1 MPLDP
6 NYIIAPSLEQY
17 YVDKDTGLP
26 LANGVV
32 TFYKDQART
41 VLKPIYTIS
50 GSPPNYTYVQLP
62 NPVSLSATGTFQDA
76 NGNNIIPYYFPHDES
91 GNIELYYITVYSA
104 GNVLQF
110 TREGWP
116 NFIESFSDEESS
128 NLTNYVPNGQFLLH
142 NNIPATTTTLVGQ
155 ITQPKTLIAQG
166 GWSFDRPADSTATD
180 FILFPR
186 FNAFISNP
194 TANPR
199 YAVRISTTVASSGD
213 LFKDLRLTFKDVN
226 KFANTTQTFSF
237 TGQTNTST
245 NLSLTIL
252 LIKNYGTKGSPE
264 DSTVIK
270 TVMIQNAP
278 SIINQTIQFGNN
290 IGKSIGLNDDDYV
303 QIVIRLPLSF
313 IFDATFTD
321 FILTPGDVKLTQF
334 PQTTST
340 QFIYRTSGYM
350 PPPNADGY
358 DLYLPRIKTLEGE
371 QYDDSQIGQCV
382 FQVRKD
388 PLPGELRCD
397 GASYSYNEYSK
408 EGIPYKRLGD
418 VLLEN
423 GSYPKFGTGT
433 SFVSAKVIPTHLLVI
448 TTNMAGAT
456 TKASPGTSG
465 FTITTRVV
473 GNNYDV
479 IGFNFGTN
487 YLYIKQTSIG
497 VIDGPV
503 VHTASSYLNV
513 SNIRNG
519 QETFAITRVEVTSVD
534 NGIAGK
540 WFQFPSK
547 TKQYGVWFSVDGK
560 GDNPVPSDVTPIKID
575 LSASMDVNGR
585 ASFIAETLGGHQIT
599 TIAVTDA
606 ASITAG
612 SYFQFSV
619 NLSSQNYYVWYK
631 KDNKGVDPSPGGIGI
646 VVDILGTDLQADVET
661 KTVAAINK
669 RYVTVPDSRNQFI
682 RIWND
687 KGVDDPDVTQLR
699 GFPYGQGQISGDMI
713 GSLQLDEIYDHNHPS
728 LFNGQYSFANPNV
741 AINGYTGGDNSVNYW
756 PTTGNFGGSESRAN
770 NQFLNMFIKY

>member
-76 NGNNIIPYYFPHDES
+76 NGNNIIPYYFPYDES

-116 NFIESFSDEESS
+116 NFTKPHSENKKGS
-128 NLTNYVPNGQFLLH
+128 NLINYVPNGQFFLH
-142 NNIPATTTTLVGQ
+142 NNIPATTTTLAGQ
-155 ITQPKTLIAQG
+155 ITQPTTVIAQG
-166 GWSFDRPADSTATD
+166 GWSFDRPEDSKATD
-180 FILFPR
+180 FVLFPR
-186 FNAFISNP
+186 FNVPTSNS
-194 TANPR
+194 TSNPR
-199 YAVRISTTVASSGD
+199 YAVRISTTLASSND

-264 DSTVIK
+264 ESMVIK

-278 SIINQTIQFGNN
+278 SIINQTIEFGNN
-290 IGKSIGLNDDDYV
+290 IGKNIGPNDDDYLQV
-303 QIVIRLPLSF
+303 VIRLPLSF
-313 IFDATFTD
+313 IFDVTFTD
-321 FILTPGDVKLTQF
+321 FILTPGTVALTQF

-340 QFIYRTSGYM
+340 QFVYRISGHM

-371 QYDDSQIGQCV
+371 RYDHSQIGQCV

-397 GASYSYNEYSK
+397 GMSYPYHGYSK

-418 VLLEN
+418 ILLES

-433 SFVSAKVIPTHLLVI
+433 HFVSAKVIPTNLLTI
-448 TTNMAGAT
+448 TTNIAGAAT
-456 TKASPGTSG
+456 ETSPGTSG
-465 FTITTRVV
+465 FTVTTRVV

-479 IGFNFGTN
+479 IGFNFGTD
-487 YLYIKQTSIG
+487 YFYIKQTFIGAVTEPLIRTAGPYLNIITLRNEKSSIG
-497 VIDGPV
+497 VIYV
-503 VHTASSYLNV
+503 
-513 SNIRNG
+513 
-519 QETFAITRVEVTSVD
+519 QVTSAD

-540 WFQFPSK
+540 WFQFLNQK
-547 TKQYGVWFSVDGK
+547 NNYGVWFTVDGK
-560 GDNPVPSDVTPIKID
+560 GTNPVPSTVTPIKID
-575 LSASMDVNGR
+575 LSASMDVNSR
-585 ASFIAETLGGHQIT
+585 ASFIAETLSGHQIT
-599 TIAVTDA
+599 TLVVTDA
-606 ASITAG
+606 SSITAG

-619 NLSSQNYYVWYK
+619 HPSSQNYYVWYR
-631 KDNKGVDPSPGGIGI
+631 KDNKGVDPSPGGIGV
-646 VVDILGTDLQADVET
+646 VVDILSTDLQAEVQT
-661 KTVAAINK
+661 KTAVAINK
-669 RYVTVPDSRNQFI
+669 FYVTVPDARNQFI

-687 KGVDDPDVTQLR
+687 GGVNDPDVTKLR
-699 GFPYGQGQISGDMI
+699 GFPYGQGQISSDRI
-713 GSLQLDEIYDHNHPS
+713 GSLQLDQIYLQDHHDRGIFGAPDAHSSHNSHDIKDNE
-728 LFNGQYSFANPNV
+728 FNAPN
-741 AINGYTGGDNSVNYW
+741 NEDLR
-756 PTTGNFGGSESRAN
+756 GSESRTN
-770 NQFLNMFIKY
+770 NLFLNMFIKY